1 MTQGGKGIQFKNVL
15 YINSCSQLLGL
26 MQLKLHDRLG
36 RKEGIIRKTW
46 VSAVSCVSQGRDNNP
61 SPNDL
66 LISLSE
72 SGVGFPSSGIWAGP
86 GISVN
91 QQNKMD
97 VKMRCYFWAWVSRYG
112 NWDLGALLGTQAPD
126 VRSQREG
133 EPRLTPPCT
142 ALAKYP
148 VAART
153 SHIVKSLSRVQL
165 FATPWTVAYQAP
177 PSMGFSR

>member
-15 YINSCSQLLGL
+15 YINSCFQLLGL

-153 SHIVKSLSRVQL
+153 SHGDLQVNLMKTGRPNQP
-165 FATPWTVAYQAP
+165 TQPWKVINHYC
-177 PSMGFSR
+177 F